1 MGELKS
7 ASKLSHNNTHNK
19 RNLNLSQISNLLYNF
34 MRLYMIITPTN
45 YLLLSLSLSL
55 SLFKKFGY
63 VIFTKDSANCK
74 PSSLS
79 STSLAHQTLSLS
91 LNKRRDYL
99 KEEEEDPNCTILK
112 SSPTS
117 SSSSMSFA
125 ASSYPLYQAPS
136 PPRKR
141 NRKAQTETGRQTDRA
156 LVKRKEVQGKP

>member
-1 MGELKS
+1 VHDNNPN
-7 ASKLSHNNTHNK
+7 KLLAT
-19 RNLNLSQISNLLYNF
+19 LIA
-34 MRLYMIITPTN
+34 
-45 YLLLSLSLSL
+45 LSLSL
-55 SLFKKFGY
+55 SLFEKFGY

-74 PSSLS
+74 PSSPS
-79 STSLAHQTLSLS
+79 PTSLAHQTLSLS

-141 NRKAQTETGRQTDRA
+141 NRKAETDTDRQTDRA